1 MTWNGWQLNWW
12 PVDSESDTLT
22 TTTNWYMTVK
32 TVVVVVVVACAVR
45 VSTSSCLLF
54 FSHLVPI
61 HTLNTVSRLIT
72 SHSTHETFK
81 CCSFVWII
89 GHLCTLH
96 SISVQFTISRTGASV
111 LCLPSS
117 HWCHQATDVIKP
129 LMSSSHWCHQA
140 TDVIKPLSSRFPSS
154 TLSASSS
161 HSVSL
166 MHKVLL
172 HVIYLQCVLHNWRIL
187 HTPFICWQTL
197 ACIKQPFREPVLV
210 A

>member
-117 HWCHQATDVIKP
+117 HWCHQATVFEVSFQHTKCKLLTLRVP
-129 LMSSSHWCHQA
+129 HAQSSIACHLF
-140 TDVIKPLSSRFPSS
+140 TVCP
-154 TLSASSS
+154 T
-161 HSVSL
+161 
-166 MHKVLL
+166 
-172 HVIYLQCVLHNWRIL
+172 
-187 HTPFICWQTL
+187 
-197 ACIKQPFREPVLV
+197 
-210 A
+210 